1 ERTRNY
7 PAAEHPRELADWHGA
22 AADLGAGDLGDRLGV
37 AGRDAPLAAGP
48 AIGRAG
54 RALDRLY
61 HRAPVAALRAAAVVS
76 AAAVPALLAY
86 IEAARLCH
94 VATPSS
100 RLVAAETKVGT
111 RVAPP
116 LDVDRMCPALSDRR
130 DAGLRD
136 DLEQVVLDIDLDMV
150 PAGEAPF
157 EQALRDRVLDQ
168 VLDDTSQR
176 SRAVLRVVAALA
188 EQVHR
193 LDREVDG
200 DLLLLELLADARQLQ
215 IHDLANLLLVERVED
230 HDVVDTVQEL
240 RSEDLPQLAQDTL
253 AHRVVLVPLALLFV
267 AGDAEPEALA
277 LHDLLRADVRGHDD
291 DRVAE
296 VHSPPLG
303 IGQAA
308 VLKDLQEHVE
318 CLGVRLLDL
327 VEQDHRVALAADRLG
342 QLATLLVSDVARR

>member
-1 ERTRNY
+1 RVARLGEAHQPRRALAHLADAPGRRGDLRAENRLDRVDDDRRRPQALGRVDYRVDLRLRIEVEVIRANTQPLGPQLDLLLRLLGRHVQHLRIGCRQPAGTLQQERRLPDARIATHQHERTRNY

-136 DLEQVVLDIDLDMV
+136 DL
-150 PAGEAPF
+150 
-157 EQALRDRVLDQ
+157 
-168 VLDDTSQR
+168 
-176 SRAVLRVVAALA
+176 
-188 EQVHR
+188 
-193 LDREVDG
+193 
-200 DLLLLELLADARQLQ
+200 
-215 IHDLANLLLVERVED
+215 
-230 HDVVDTVQEL
+230 
-240 RSEDLPQLAQDTL
+240 
-253 AHRVVLVPLALLFV
+253 
-267 AGDAEPEALA
+267 
-277 LHDLLRADVRGHDD
+277 
-291 DRVAE
+291 
-296 VHSPPLG
+296 
-303 IGQAA
+303 
-308 VLKDLQEHVE
+308 
-318 CLGVRLLDL
+318 
-327 VEQDHRVALAADRLG
+327 
-342 QLATLLVSDVARR
+342 